1 MAIFIKEPNEIL
13 GEAYTRLLEKTPVKK
28 LTPGSTARALLE
40 IIADEQGALYSD
52 LSFNVA
58 QSFVSKAVAE
68 NLDLIGALVGVARR
82 GALTAIDNTYSNFR
96 FKIDPATGLDGSDI
110 ADRVNDWLTRNARSS
125 DYVTATTFT
134 IKSGTRINSDTGV
147 VYATIEDAVFGA
159 NDVQVFVPVISL
171 SNGETA
177 NVGAGALTG
186 HRILDEQQE
195 FTPVASVLLCE
206 NLAPI
211 TNGADLEG
219 DEDYRFRIV
228 NSTTGSENANDTAVR
243 LAALS
248 VPGVADVSIRN
259 FSHGVGSFSVF
270 VIGVDPVVSDGTIN
284 AVRGVV
290 TEKTAKGIR
299 VEILRPVYR
308 SIEPTISLQF
318 IAGSGE
324 AQRSGVKT
332 DVRRAVANYITGVEM
347 GGALI
352 MNRIIQEI
360 FSVSDIIVDANIS
373 HMLVGEY
380 NVDTKA
386 LERRSEIFVMNQTL
400 FWDEKFYTTPS
411 LITIC

>member
-13 GEAYTRLLEKTPVKK
+13 GEAYTRLLEKTPIKK

-68 NLDLIGALVGVARR
+68 NLDLIGALLGVTRR
-82 GALTAIDNTYSNFR
+82 GALTAIDSTHSNFR

-110 ADRVNDWLTRNARSS
+110 ADRVNDWLSRNARNS
-125 DYVTATTFT
+125 DFVTATTFT

-147 VYATIEDAVFGA
+147 VYATIENAVFGA

-171 SNGETA
+171 SNGDAA

-186 HRILDEQQE
+186 HSILDEQQE

-228 NSTTGSENANDTAVR
+228 NSTLASENANDTAIR

-248 VPGVADVSIRN
+248 VPGVADVSVRN

-270 VIGVDPVVSDGTIN
+270 IIGIDPLVSDGTIN

-290 TEKTAKGIR
+290 TEKAAKGIR

-332 DVRRAVANYITGVEM
+332 DVRRVVANYINSIEM

-360 FSVSDIIVDANIS
+360 FSVSNIIVDANIS

-386 LERRSEIFVMNQTL
+386 LERRSEIFVVNQTL